1 MLTNLFSQCG
11 CQDRTT
17 AIHVG
22 SGEMHEPAGS
32 IQNLMLD
39 EDKFYFCTRWSLPN
53 ARMSRDCF

>member
-1 MLTNLFSQCG
+1 
-11 CQDRTT
+11 
-17 AIHVG
+17 
-22 SGEMHEPAGS
+22 MHEPAGS